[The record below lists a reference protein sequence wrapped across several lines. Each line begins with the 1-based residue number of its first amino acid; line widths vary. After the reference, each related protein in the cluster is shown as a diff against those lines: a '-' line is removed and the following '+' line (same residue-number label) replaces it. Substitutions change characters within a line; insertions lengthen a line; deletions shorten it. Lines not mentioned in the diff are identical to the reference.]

1 MAEVFRLSFVLGCEK
16 KHKTRTHAM
25 IRQDPEWKTA
35 VTRTTP
41 AQHQALD
48 QAAAWIARLRAD
60 DVSAGDRARFACWL
74 SEDAGNAAAFD
85 RMLELWSD
93 LGVLRALPIEIPR
106 TARARRW
113 QLPLGLAA
121 AAAVAALLVLP
132 RGAEPPALELR
143 TPVGGFQQLRLADG
157 SEITLNTDTALSVAL
172 RDETRTATMDHGEVF
187 FSVAPDAARPFSA
200 VCGEASVTVLGTAFG
215 ATCDS
220 GGMSVVVTHGRVRFA
235 TRVGAGAS
243 RELGAGDAVR
253 YDRQDNLAEISR
265 VDADK
270 ALAWQQRRLVFEDVP
285 LAKVIGE
292 LQRYMEPALRLA
304 DPAAGTIRV
313 SGVFST
319 AEPRLTLAALEQS
332 LGLAVTGPEQGPLLI
347 SRRTD

>member
-1 MAEVFRLSFVLGCEK
+1 
-16 KHKTRTHAM
+16 M

-172 RDETRTATMDHGEVF
+172 RDEARTVTMDHGEVF

-215 ATCDS
+215 ATCDT
-220 GGMSVVVTHGRVRFA
+220 GGMSVVVAHWRVRFA

-265 VDADK
+265 VDPGK

-285 LAKVIGE
+285 LTEVIGE
-292 LQRYMEPALRLA
+292 LQRYMEPALRIA

-319 AEPRLTLAALEQS
+319 AEPRLTLAALEKS

-347 SRRTD
+347 ARRAHD

>member
-1 MAEVFRLSFVLGCEK
+1 MEN
-16 KHKTRTHAM
+16 
-25 IRQDPEWKTA
+25 A

-41 AQHQALD
+41 EQHRALD
-48 QAAAWIARLRAD
+48 QAAAWIARLRAN
-60 DVSAGDRARFACWL
+60 DVSAGDRAQFACWL
-74 SEDAGNAAAFD
+74 SQDAGNAAAFD

-106 TARARRW
+106 TARAWRW
-113 QLPLGLAA
+113 QLPLGFGAAAA

-132 RGAEPPALELR
+132 RGAETPALELR
-143 TPVGGFQQLRLADG
+143 TPVGGFQQLRLEDG

-172 RDETRTATMDHGEVF
+172 REESRTVTMAHGEVF
-187 FSVAPDAARPFSA
+187 FSVAPDATRPFSA

-215 ATCDS
+215 ASCDS
-220 GGMSVVVTHGRVRFA
+220 GGMSVVVAHGRVRFA
-235 TRVGAGAS
+235 TRVGVGAGAS

-265 VDADK
+265 VDPGK

-285 LAKVIGE
+285 LAEVIGE
-292 LQRYMEPALRLA
+292 LQRYMEPALRIA

-319 AEPRLTLAALEQS
+319 AEPRLTLAALEKS
-332 LGLAVTGPEQGPLLI
+332 LDLAVTGPEQGPLLI
-347 SRRTD
+347 ARRAD

>member
-48 QAAAWIARLRAD
+48 QAAAWIARLRAN

-106 TARARRW
+106 TARAWRW

-121 AAAVAALLVLP
+121 APP
-132 RGAEPPALELR
+132 RPPWRRCWSCRGVPSRRRWNCAPR
-143 TPVGGFQQLRLADG
+143 WADSSSCG
-157 SEITLNTDTALSVAL
+157 SPT
-172 RDETRTATMDHGEVF
+172 
-187 FSVAPDAARPFSA
+187 AAR
-200 VCGEASVTVLGTAFG
+200 
-215 ATCDS
+215 
-220 GGMSVVVTHGRVRFA
+220 
-235 TRVGAGAS
+235 S
-243 RELGAGDAVR
+243 R
-253 YDRQDNLAEISR
+253 
-265 VDADK
+265 
-270 ALAWQQRRLVFEDVP
+270 
-285 LAKVIGE
+285 
-292 LQRYMEPALRLA
+292 
-304 DPAAGTIRV
+304 
-313 SGVFST
+313 
-319 AEPRLTLAALEQS
+319 
-332 LGLAVTGPEQGPLLI
+332 
-347 SRRTD
+347 